1 MDILVWDA
9 WDCCLHSIPTR
20 SDRAAFPC
28 SDVSW
33 PDRPG
38 RREPAVHLQPLLD
51 SMGSLGPG
59 AALEARMRREAR
71 RSRSLLQNAHLSLA
85 EYRTNTKDQ
94 QQEQREHKVNAVNR
108 ASEPIVSSG

>member
-1 MDILVWDA
+1 MTSAGLTGRGGGSLQSAFTLV
-9 WDCCLHSIPTR
+9 
-20 SDRAAFPC
+20 
-28 SDVSW
+28 
-33 PDRPG
+33 
-38 RREPAVHLQPLLD
+38 LD

-94 QQEQREHKVNAVNR
+94 EQEHKVNTGNMF
-108 ASEPIVSSG
+108 